1 MLKKVMNT
9 LFLGDIRKG
18 LATTFKHLF
27 KKPITIQYPKE
38 RVELPKGSRGVLAL
52 TKDENGEAYCIGCL
66 LCEIACPTDCIT
78 IQPIG
83 KGKERRA
90 KEFLIDFS
98 RCMWCGLCVEACPTD
113 PKSIVHS
120 PHYEMATDNR
130 REQTLNMEQLLE
142 VLEWETVEYK
152 N

>member
-1 MLKKVMNT
+1 
-9 LFLGDIRKG
+9 
-18 LATTFKHLF
+18 
-27 KKPITIQYPKE
+27 
-38 RVELPKGSRGVLAL
+38 
-52 TKDENGEAYCIGCL
+52 
-66 LCEIACPTDCIT
+66 
-78 IQPIG
+78 
-83 KGKERRA
+83 
-90 KEFLIDFS
+90 
-98 RCMWCGLCVEACPTD
+98 VEACPTD